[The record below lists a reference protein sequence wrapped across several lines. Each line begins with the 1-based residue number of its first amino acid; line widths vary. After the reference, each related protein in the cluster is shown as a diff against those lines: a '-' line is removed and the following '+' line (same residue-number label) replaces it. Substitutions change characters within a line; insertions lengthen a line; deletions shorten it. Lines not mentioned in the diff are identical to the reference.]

1 MEAYLHFCVRKSIS
15 KRKQR
20 FYTKSIKITISCI
33 NSFLVLFSFK
43 LAIKI
48 AVFLCTR
55 IILIPSGPC
64 CSQLA
69 AWSYLSQK
77 DIGEG
82 KSASLSK
89 LGNIQNSTDIFC
101 FFQNICQFY
110 RTTGIQDKYCRNLL
124 CIKEPDILPLPSA
137 QIIIS
142 LDPAPILSLTGNPAY
157 HIDCCLG
164 IDSIFCCD
172 CTAFRHC
179 KGIFRIGIKRIFHKL
194 CFFQYFFFPCPACFC
209 VY

>member
-89 LGNIQNSTDIFC
+89 LGNIQDSTDIFC

-110 RTTGIQDKYCRNLL
+110 RTAGIQDKYCRNLL
-124 CIKEPDILPLPSA
+124 CIKEPDILPAPVCSDNNLPRPCAYPFPHRKSC
-137 QIIIS
+137 
-142 LDPAPILSLTGNPAY
+142 LPHRLLSG
-157 HIDCCLG
+157 H
-164 IDSIFCCD
+164 
-172 CTAFRHC
+172 R
-179 KGIFRIGIKRIFHKL
+179 
-194 CFFQYFFFPCPACFC
+194 QYLLL
-209 VY
+209 

>member
-89 LGNIQNSTDIFC
+89 LGNIQ
-101 FFQNICQFY
+101 
-110 RTTGIQDKYCRNLL
+110 
-124 CIKEPDILPLPSA
+124 
-137 QIIIS
+137 
-142 LDPAPILSLTGNPAY
+142 
-157 HIDCCLG
+157 
-164 IDSIFCCD
+164 DS
-172 CTAFRHC
+172 TAFRHC

>member
-89 LGNIQNSTDIFC
+89 LGNIQDSTDIFC
-101 FFQNICQFY
+101 FFTARIFFACSKISVSS
-110 RTTGIQDKYCRNLL
+110 TGPPEFR
-124 CIKEPDILPLPSA
+124 
-137 QIIIS
+137 IS
-142 LDPAPILSLTGNPAY
+142 TIG
-157 HIDCCLG
+157 
-164 IDSIFCCD
+164 IFC
-172 CTAFRHC
+172 ASRN
-179 KGIFRIGIKRIFHKL
+179 RISSCSRL
-194 CFFQYFFFPCPACFC
+194 LR
-209 VY
+209 